1 MIFHPVQTIIKELKF
16 IILIDHK
23 HSSSIIKNQIDL
35 MLTIEQFH
43 LQNTNQAAHNMWTP
57 PTSLFYL
64 RDYAW

>member
-43 LQNTNQAAHNMWTP
+43 LQNTNQAAHNM
-57 PTSLFYL
+57 
-64 RDYAW
+64 